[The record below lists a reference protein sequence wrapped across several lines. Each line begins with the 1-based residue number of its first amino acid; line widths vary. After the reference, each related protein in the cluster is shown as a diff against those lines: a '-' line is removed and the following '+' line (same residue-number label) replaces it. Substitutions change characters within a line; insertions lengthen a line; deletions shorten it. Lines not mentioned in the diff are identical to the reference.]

1 MTEVVVPVTTV
12 WDVLA
17 NALDDPWFWALSAA
31 GAFGTALLIRSRM
44 NGRCY
49 RWCFPLSSPR

>member
-1 MTEVVVPVTTV
+1 MTDVVIPVTTV

-31 GAFGTALLIRSRM
+31 GAFGTALVIRSRLK
-44 NGRCY
+44 GGCY
-49 RWCFPLSSPR
+49 RWFFQRLYPL

>member
-17 NALDDPWFWALSAA
+17 NALDDPWFWALSAV
-31 GAFGTALLIRSRM
+31 GAFGTALVIRSRM
-44 NGRCY
+44 KGRCY
-49 RWCFPLSSPR
+49 RWCFLR